1 MAKAEGRAATA
12 EAAAAEERER
22 KCAAWAER
30 RQLKHDIWNYQRAI
44 SSRDRKILKQAEA
57 LASAEGEAGMLVEE
71 VEEAAVE
78 LATAKGALKD
88 LLAARAKMDSPMQR
102 ELDQLV
108 ANCEGGAGGG
118 FIDVRR

>member
-1 MAKAEGRAATA
+1 
-12 EAAAAEERER
+12 
-22 KCAAWAER
+22 
-30 RQLKHDIWNYQRAI
+30 
-44 SSRDRKILKQAEA
+44 
-57 LASAEGEAGMLVEE
+57 MLVEE